1 MEKELG
7 ASLLIREKRRFS
19 LTPAGEYFYMR
30 CKGLLKEVDDI
41 CYETSRIGRDAES
54 VLRIGYLRCY
64 SGQELYQAVADFSQV
79 YPEVF
84 IDIATGTHEELY
96 NLLRH
101 GGVDIILSDQRRA
114 FSDDYVNYQLLSCSC
129 YAELSAR
136 HPLSRQESVQLQDLK
151 SVPCILISTKEQ
163 RRAELEYYEKTL
175 NFGGSFLFAPTLE
188 EGRHI
193 QPDDSYAVLISKE
206 LADKNGL
213 SVGDDITMYDLDS
226 DSENT
231 FEIVG
236 IFSGTEGMSKDAMM
250 ADGIPANQGYIDMNS
265 YNEIF
270 DRDAMELGSLDV
282 YVDSAENVQDVL
294 ETIQNLPEIKDKTFT
309 YSTDTENFDLISN
322 PLSSIQTM
330 VDTAVIVIAV
340 TGAAIIVLLLVLWTR
355 GRKKEAGILMAVG
368 RSKLEIVLQFLTENI
383 LIAIPAVAAS
393 FGLTA
398 LLADKVGAYLVS
410 QTARDITGLN
420 VTIHSADIAAVYGI
434 GALILILA
442 VLLAAVTV
450 IRLKPREILSQMD

>member
-1 MEKELG
+1 MNFFRRAIRYCWRQKIRSIILLLVFTLLASAALTALSVGHATAEGTDEVKQTVG
-7 ASLLIREKRRFS
+7 ASIHIEIDSGNTDLYGSGSENEWGMAYQYNGDYITQEVVDAITKVDGVVNYS
-19 LTPAGEYFYMR
+19 AESEGGYWGAGINFEYFSGAFNIDFTGGY
-30 CKGLLKEVDDI
+30 GQ
-41 CYETSRIGRDAES
+41 S
-54 VLRIGYLRCY
+54 VPYTVTLN
-64 SGQELYQAVADFSQV
+64 S
-79 YPEVF
+79 
-84 IDIATGTHEELY
+84 
-96 NLLRH
+96 
-101 GGVDIILSDQRRA
+101 
-114 FSDDYVNYQLLSCSC
+114 
-129 YAELSAR
+129 ELSANF
-136 HPLSRQESVQLQDLK
+136 
-151 SVPCILISTKEQ
+151 
-163 RRAELEYYEKTL
+163 L
-175 NFGGSFLFAPTLE
+175 NGTYALE

-213 SVGDDITMYDLDS
+213 SVGDDITMYNLDS

-250 ADGIPANQGYIDMNS
+250 ADGIPANQGYMDMNS

-270 DRDAMELGSLDV
+270 DSDVMELGSLDV
-282 YVDSAENVQDVL
+282 YVDSAENVQDIL

-309 YSTDTENFDLISN
+309 YSIDTENFDLISN
-322 PLSSIQTM
+322 PLSSIQAM

-383 LIAIPAVAAS
+383 LIAIPAAAAS

-398 LLADKVGAYLVS
+398 LLADKVGVYLVS
-410 QTARDITGLN
+410 QTASDITELS

-450 IRLKPREILSQMD
+450 VRWKPRMILSEME

>member
-1 MEKELG
+1 MNFFRRAIRYCWRQKIRTIILLLVFTLLASAALTALSVGHATAEGTDEVKQTVG
-7 ASLLIREKRRFS
+7 ASIHIEIDSGNTDLYGSGSENEWGTAYQYNGDYITQEVVDAIAKVDGVVNYS
-19 LTPAGEYFYMR
+19 AESEGGYWGAGINFEYFSGSFNIDFTGGY
-30 CKGLLKEVDDI
+30 GQ
-41 CYETSRIGRDAES
+41 S
-54 VLRIGYLRCY
+54 VPYTVTLN
-64 SGQELYQAVADFSQV
+64 S
-79 YPEVF
+79 
-84 IDIATGTHEELY
+84 
-96 NLLRH
+96 
-101 GGVDIILSDQRRA
+101 
-114 FSDDYVNYQLLSCSC
+114 
-129 YAELSAR
+129 ELSANF
-136 HPLSRQESVQLQDLK
+136 
-151 SVPCILISTKEQ
+151 
-163 RRAELEYYEKTL
+163 L
-175 NFGGSFLFAPTLE
+175 NGTYTLE

-236 IFSGTEGMSKDAMM
+236 IFSGTEGMGKDAMM

-340 TGAAIIVLLLVLWTR
+340 TGAAVIVLLLVLWTR

-410 QTARDITGLN
+410 QTASDITGLS

-450 IRLKPREILSQMD
+450 VRLKPRMILSEME

>member
-1 MEKELG
+1 MNFFKRAIRYCWRQKIRSIILLLVFTLLASAALTSLSVGHATAEGTDEVKQTVG
-7 ASLLIREKRRFS
+7 ASIHIEIDSGNTDLYGSGSENEWGTAYQYNGDYITQEVVDAIANVDGVVNYS
-19 LTPAGEYFYMR
+19 AESEGGYWGAGINFEYFTGSFNIDFTGGY
-30 CKGLLKEVDDI
+30 GQ
-41 CYETSRIGRDAES
+41 S
-54 VLRIGYLRCY
+54 VPYTVTLN
-64 SGQELYQAVADFSQV
+64 S
-79 YPEVF
+79 
-84 IDIATGTHEELY
+84 
-96 NLLRH
+96 
-101 GGVDIILSDQRRA
+101 
-114 FSDDYVNYQLLSCSC
+114 
-129 YAELSAR
+129 ELSANF
-136 HPLSRQESVQLQDLK
+136 
-151 SVPCILISTKEQ
+151 
-163 RRAELEYYEKTL
+163 L
-175 NFGGSFLFAPTLE
+175 NGTYTLE

-250 ADGIPANQGYIDMNS
+250 ADGIPANQGYIDINS

-282 YVDSAENVQDVL
+282 YVDSAENVQDIL

-322 PLSSIQTM
+322 PLSSIQAM

-368 RSKLEIVLQFLTENI
+368 RNKLEIVLQFLTENI
-383 LIAIPAVAAS
+383 LIAIPAAAAS
-393 FGLTA
+393 LGLTA

-410 QTARDITGLN
+410 QTASDVTGLS

-442 VLLAAVTV
+442 VLLAAVTMV
-450 IRLKPREILSQMD
+450 RLKPRMILSEME

>member
-1 MEKELG
+1 MNFFRRAIRYCWRQKIRTIILLLVFTLLASAALTALSVGHATAEGTDEVKQTVG
-7 ASLLIREKRRFS
+7 ASIHIEIDSGNTDLYGSGSENEWGTAYQYNGDYITQEVVDAIAKVDGVVNYS
-19 LTPAGEYFYMR
+19 AESEGGYWGAGINFEYFSGSFNIDFTGGY
-30 CKGLLKEVDDI
+30 GQ
-41 CYETSRIGRDAES
+41 S
-54 VLRIGYLRCY
+54 VPYTVTLN
-64 SGQELYQAVADFSQV
+64 S
-79 YPEVF
+79 
-84 IDIATGTHEELY
+84 
-96 NLLRH
+96 
-101 GGVDIILSDQRRA
+101 
-114 FSDDYVNYQLLSCSC
+114 
-129 YAELSAR
+129 ELSANF
-136 HPLSRQESVQLQDLK
+136 
-151 SVPCILISTKEQ
+151 
-163 RRAELEYYEKTL
+163 L
-175 NFGGSFLFAPTLE
+175 NGTYTLE

-270 DRDAMELGSLDV
+270 DRDVMELGSLDV
-282 YVDSAENVQDVL
+282 YVDSAENVQNIL

-330 VDTAVIVIAV
+330 VDTAVVVIAV

-393 FGLTA
+393 LGLTA

-410 QTARDITGLN
+410 QTASDITGLS

-450 IRLKPREILSQMD
+450 VRLKPRMILSEME

>member
-1 MEKELG
+1 MNFFGRAIRYCWRQKVRNSILLLVFTLLASSAMIALTVGHATAEGAAEVRKTVG
-7 ASLLIREKRRFS
+7 ASIRVAIDSGNQENYGPGIENSNGMSYQYNGDYITQEVMDAIAKV
-19 LTPAGEYFYMR
+19 
-30 CKGLLKEVDDI
+30 KGVVS
-41 CYETSRIGRDAES
+41 YSAES
-54 VLRIGYLRCY
+54 EGGYY
-64 SGQELYQAVADFSQV
+64 GAAVDFDYFPGAFNVDVSGYDQLVPYTVTMNTALSVKFLD
-79 YPEVF
+79 
-84 IDIATGTHEELY
+84 GTY
-96 NLLRH
+96 
-101 GGVDIILSDQRRA
+101 
-114 FSDDYVNYQLLSCSC
+114 
-129 YAELSAR
+129 
-136 HPLSRQESVQLQDLK
+136 
-151 SVPCILISTKEQ
+151 
-163 RRAELEYYEKTL
+163 
-175 NFGGSFLFAPTLE
+175 TLE

-193 QPDDSYAVLISKE
+193 MPEDSFAVLISKE
-206 LADKNGL
+206 LADKNHL
-213 SVGDDITMYDLDS
+213 SLGDTITLYSLDTQRE
-226 DSENT
+226 DV

-265 YNEIF
+265 YQKMWNETTL
-270 DRDAMELGSLDV
+270 ELGSLDV

-330 VDTAVIVIAV
+330 VGTAVVIIAV
-340 TGAAIIVLLLVLWTR
+340 TGAVIIVLLLGLWTR

-383 LIAIPAVAAS
+383 LVAIPAAAAS
-393 FGLTA
+393 LGMTA

-410 QTARDITGLN
+410 QTANNITGLS
-420 VTIHSADIAAVYGI
+420 VRIHSADIAAVYGI
-434 GALILILA
+434 GVLILILA

>member
-1 MEKELG
+1 MNFFRRAVRYCWRQKIRSIILLLVFTLLASAALTALSVGHATAEGADEVKQTVG
-7 ASLLIREKRRFS
+7 ASIRIEIDSGNTDLYGSGSENEWGTAYQYNGDYITQGVIDAIAKVDGVVNYS
-19 LTPAGEYFYMR
+19 AESEGGYWGAGINFEYFTGSFNIDFTGGY
-30 CKGLLKEVDDI
+30 GQ
-41 CYETSRIGRDAES
+41 S
-54 VLRIGYLRCY
+54 VPYTVTLN
-64 SGQELYQAVADFSQV
+64 S
-79 YPEVF
+79 
-84 IDIATGTHEELY
+84 
-96 NLLRH
+96 
-101 GGVDIILSDQRRA
+101 
-114 FSDDYVNYQLLSCSC
+114 
-129 YAELSAR
+129 ELSANF
-136 HPLSRQESVQLQDLK
+136 
-151 SVPCILISTKEQ
+151 
-163 RRAELEYYEKTL
+163 L
-175 NFGGSFLFAPTLE
+175 NGTYTLE

-282 YVDSAENVQDVL
+282 YVDSAENVQDIL

-309 YSTDTENFDLISN
+309 YSIDTENFELISN
-322 PLSSIQTM
+322 PLSSIQAM

-393 FGLTA
+393 LGLTA

-410 QTARDITGLN
+410 QTASDISGLS
-420 VTIHSADIAAVYGI
+420 VTIHSADIVAVYGI

-442 VLLAAVTV
+442 VFLVAVTV

>member
-1 MEKELG
+1 MNFFRRAIRYCWRQKIRSIILLLVFTFLASAALIALSVGHATAEGTDEVKQTVG
-7 ASLLIREKRRFS
+7 ASIHIEIDSGNTDLYGSGSENEWGTAYQYNGDYITQGVIDAIAKVDGVVNYSAES
-19 LTPAGEYFYMR
+19 EGGYWGAGINFEYFTGSFNIDFTGGY
-30 CKGLLKEVDDI
+30 GQ
-41 CYETSRIGRDAES
+41 S
-54 VLRIGYLRCY
+54 VPYTVTLN
-64 SGQELYQAVADFSQV
+64 S
-79 YPEVF
+79 
-84 IDIATGTHEELY
+84 
-96 NLLRH
+96 
-101 GGVDIILSDQRRA
+101 
-114 FSDDYVNYQLLSCSC
+114 
-129 YAELSAR
+129 ELSANF
-136 HPLSRQESVQLQDLK
+136 
-151 SVPCILISTKEQ
+151 
-163 RRAELEYYEKTL
+163 L
-175 NFGGSFLFAPTLE
+175 NGTYTLE

-270 DRDAMELGSLDV
+270 NRDAMELGSLDV

-368 RSKLEIVLQFLTENI
+368 RSKVEIVLQFLAENFF
-383 LIAIPAVAAS
+383 IAIPAAAAS
-393 FGLTA
+393 FGLSV
-398 LLADKVGAYLVS
+398 LLADKVGDFLVS
-410 QTARDITGLN
+410 QTASDVEGLS
-420 VTIHSADIAAVYGI
+420 VVLHSADMAAVYGV

-442 VLLAAVTV
+442 VLAASVTV
-450 IRLKPREILSQMD
+450 IRLKPKAILTQMD

>member
-1 MEKELG
+1 MNFFRRAIRYCWRQKIRSIILLLVFTLLASAALTALSVGHATAEGTDEVKQTVG
-7 ASLLIREKRRFS
+7 ASIHIEIDSGNTDLYGSGSENEWGTAYQYNGDYITQEVVDAIANVDGVVNYS
-19 LTPAGEYFYMR
+19 AESEGGYWGAGINFEYFTGSFNIDFTGGY
-30 CKGLLKEVDDI
+30 GQ
-41 CYETSRIGRDAES
+41 S
-54 VLRIGYLRCY
+54 VPYTVTLN
-64 SGQELYQAVADFSQV
+64 S
-79 YPEVF
+79 
-84 IDIATGTHEELY
+84 
-96 NLLRH
+96 
-101 GGVDIILSDQRRA
+101 
-114 FSDDYVNYQLLSCSC
+114 
-129 YAELSAR
+129 ELSANF
-136 HPLSRQESVQLQDLK
+136 
-151 SVPCILISTKEQ
+151 
-163 RRAELEYYEKTL
+163 L
-175 NFGGSFLFAPTLE
+175 NGTYTLE

-270 DRDAMELGSLDV
+270 DRDAMKLGSLDV

-355 GRKKEAGILMAVG
+355 SRKKEAGILMAVG

-393 FGLTA
+393 LGLTA

-410 QTARDITGLN
+410 QTARDITGLS

-450 IRLKPREILSQMD
+450 VRLKPRMILSEME

>member
-1 MEKELG
+1 MNFFRRAIRYCWRQKIRSIILLLVFTLLASAALTALSVGHATAEGTDEVKQTVG
-7 ASLLIREKRRFS
+7 ASIHIEIDSGNTDLYGSGSENEWGTAYQYNGDYITQEVVDAIAKVDGVVNYS
-19 LTPAGEYFYMR
+19 AESEGGYWGAGINFEYFS
-30 CKGLLKEVDDI
+30 GSFNIDF
-41 CYETSRIGRDAES
+41 TG
-54 VLRIGYLRCY
+54 GY
-64 SGQELYQAVADFSQV
+64 GQ
-79 YPEVF
+79 
-84 IDIATGTHEELY
+84 
-96 NLLRH
+96 
-101 GGVDIILSDQRRA
+101 
-114 FSDDYVNYQLLSCSC
+114 
-129 YAELSAR
+129 
-136 HPLSRQESVQLQDLK
+136 
-151 SVPCILISTKEQ
+151 SVPYTV
-163 RRAELEYYEKTL
+163 TL
-175 NFGGSFLFAPTLE
+175 NSELNANFLNGTYTLE

-270 DRDAMELGSLDV
+270 DRDVMELGSLDV

-322 PLSSIQTM
+322 PLSSIQAM

-368 RSKLEIVLQFLTENI
+368 RSKVEIVLQFLMENI
-383 LIAIPAVAAS
+383 LIAVPAVAAS
-393 FGLTA
+393 LGLTA

-410 QTARDITGLN
+410 QTASDITGLS

-442 VLLAAVTV
+442 VLLALITV
-450 IRLKPREILSQMD
+450 VRLKPRMILSEME

>member
-1 MEKELG
+1 MNFFKRAIRYCWRQKIRSIILLLVFTLLASAALTALSVGHATAEGTDEVKQTVG
-7 ASLLIREKRRFS
+7 ASIHIEIDSGNTDLYGSGSENEWGTAYQYNGDYITQEVVDAIANVDGVVNYS
-19 LTPAGEYFYMR
+19 AESEGGYWGAGINFEYFSGSFNIDFTGGY
-30 CKGLLKEVDDI
+30 GQ
-41 CYETSRIGRDAES
+41 S
-54 VLRIGYLRCY
+54 VPYTVTLN
-64 SGQELYQAVADFSQV
+64 S
-79 YPEVF
+79 
-84 IDIATGTHEELY
+84 
-96 NLLRH
+96 
-101 GGVDIILSDQRRA
+101 
-114 FSDDYVNYQLLSCSC
+114 
-129 YAELSAR
+129 ELSANF
-136 HPLSRQESVQLQDLK
+136 
-151 SVPCILISTKEQ
+151 
-163 RRAELEYYEKTL
+163 L
-175 NFGGSFLFAPTLE
+175 NGTYTLE

-250 ADGIPANQGYIDMNS
+250 ADGIPANQGYIDINS

-282 YVDSAENVQDVL
+282 YVDSAENVQDIL

-322 PLSSIQTM
+322 PLSSIQAM

-368 RSKLEIVLQFLTENI
+368 RSKVEIVLQFLMENI
-383 LIAIPAVAAS
+383 LIAVPAVAAS
-393 FGLTA
+393 LGLTA
-398 LLADKVGAYLVS
+398 LLADKVGVYLVS
-410 QTARDITGLN
+410 QTASDVTGLS

-450 IRLKPREILSQMD
+450 VRLKPRMILSEME

>member
-1 MEKELG
+1 MTLN
-7 ASLLIREKRRFS
+7 S
-19 LTPAGEYFYMR
+19 
-30 CKGLLKEVDDI
+30 
-41 CYETSRIGRDAES
+41 
-54 VLRIGYLRCY
+54 
-64 SGQELYQAVADFSQV
+64 
-79 YPEVF
+79 
-84 IDIATGTHEELY
+84 
-96 NLLRH
+96 
-101 GGVDIILSDQRRA
+101 
-114 FSDDYVNYQLLSCSC
+114 
-129 YAELSAR
+129 ELSANF
-136 HPLSRQESVQLQDLK
+136 
-151 SVPCILISTKEQ
+151 
-163 RRAELEYYEKTL
+163 L
-175 NFGGSFLFAPTLE
+175 NGTYTLE

-250 ADGIPANQGYIDMNS
+250 ADSIPANQGYIDMNS

-282 YVDSAENVQDVL
+282 YVDSAENVQDIL

-410 QTARDITGLN
+410 QTASDITGLS

-450 IRLKPREILSQMD
+450 VRLKPREILSQMD

>member
-1 MEKELG
+1 MNFFRRAIRYCWRQKIRSIILLLVFTLLASAALTALSVGHATAEGTDEVKQTVG
-7 ASLLIREKRRFS
+7 ASIHIEIDSGNTDLYGSGSENEWGTAYQYNGDYITQEVVDAIANVDGVVNYS
-19 LTPAGEYFYMR
+19 AESEGGYWGAGINFEYFTGSFNIDFTGGY
-30 CKGLLKEVDDI
+30 GQ
-41 CYETSRIGRDAES
+41 S
-54 VLRIGYLRCY
+54 VPYTVTLN
-64 SGQELYQAVADFSQV
+64 S
-79 YPEVF
+79 
-84 IDIATGTHEELY
+84 
-96 NLLRH
+96 
-101 GGVDIILSDQRRA
+101 
-114 FSDDYVNYQLLSCSC
+114 
-129 YAELSAR
+129 ELSANF
-136 HPLSRQESVQLQDLK
+136 
-151 SVPCILISTKEQ
+151 
-163 RRAELEYYEKTL
+163 L
-175 NFGGSFLFAPTLE
+175 NGTYTLE

-250 ADGIPANQGYIDMNS
+250 ADGIPANQGYIDINS

-282 YVDSAENVQDVL
+282 YVDSAENVQDIL

-322 PLSSIQTM
+322 PLSSIQAM

-368 RSKLEIVLQFLTENI
+368 RNKLEIVLQFLTENI
-383 LIAIPAVAAS
+383 LIAIPAAAAS
-393 FGLTA
+393 LGLTA

-410 QTARDITGLN
+410 QTASDVTGLS

-442 VLLAAVTV
+442 VLLAAVTMV
-450 IRLKPREILSQMD
+450 RLKPRMILSEME

>member
-1 MEKELG
+1 MNFFKRAIRYCWRQKIRSIILLLVFTLLASAALTALSVGHATAEGTDEVKQTVG
-7 ASLLIREKRRFS
+7 ASIHIEIDSGNTDLYGSGSENEWGTAYQYNGDYITQEVVDTIANVDGVVNYS
-19 LTPAGEYFYMR
+19 AESEGGYWGAGINFEYFTGSFNIDFTGGY
-30 CKGLLKEVDDI
+30 GQ
-41 CYETSRIGRDAES
+41 S
-54 VLRIGYLRCY
+54 VPYTVTLN
-64 SGQELYQAVADFSQV
+64 S
-79 YPEVF
+79 
-84 IDIATGTHEELY
+84 
-96 NLLRH
+96 
-101 GGVDIILSDQRRA
+101 
-114 FSDDYVNYQLLSCSC
+114 
-129 YAELSAR
+129 ELSANF
-136 HPLSRQESVQLQDLK
+136 
-151 SVPCILISTKEQ
+151 
-163 RRAELEYYEKTL
+163 L
-175 NFGGSFLFAPTLE
+175 NGTYTLE

-213 SVGDDITMYDLDS
+213 TVGDDLTMYDLDS

-270 DRDAMELGSLDV
+270 NRDAMELGSQDV
-282 YVDSAENVQDVL
+282 YVDSAENVQDIL

-393 FGLTA
+393 LGLTA

-410 QTARDITGLN
+410 QTASDITGLS

-450 IRLKPREILSQMD
+450 IRLKPREILSKMD

>member
-1 MEKELG
+1 MNFFRRAIRYCWRQKIRSIILLLVFTLLASAALTALSVGHATAEGTDEVKQTVG
-7 ASLLIREKRRFS
+7 ASIHIEIDSGNTDLYGSGSENEWGTAYQYNGDYITQEVVDAIANVDGVVNYS
-19 LTPAGEYFYMR
+19 AESEGGYWGAGINFEYFSGSFNIDFTGGY
-30 CKGLLKEVDDI
+30 GQ
-41 CYETSRIGRDAES
+41 S
-54 VLRIGYLRCY
+54 VPYTVTLN
-64 SGQELYQAVADFSQV
+64 S
-79 YPEVF
+79 
-84 IDIATGTHEELY
+84 
-96 NLLRH
+96 
-101 GGVDIILSDQRRA
+101 
-114 FSDDYVNYQLLSCSC
+114 
-129 YAELSAR
+129 ELSANF
-136 HPLSRQESVQLQDLK
+136 
-151 SVPCILISTKEQ
+151 
-163 RRAELEYYEKTL
+163 L
-175 NFGGSFLFAPTLE
+175 NGTYTLE

-250 ADGIPANQGYIDMNS
+250 ADGIPANQGYIDINS

-282 YVDSAENVQDVL
+282 YVDSAENVQDIL

-309 YSTDTENFDLISN
+309 YSRDTENFDLISN
-322 PLSSIQTM
+322 PLSSIQAM

-340 TGAAIIVLLLVLWTR
+340 TGAAIIGLLLVLWTR

-383 LIAIPAVAAS
+383 LIAIPAAAAS
-393 FGLTA
+393 LGLTA
-398 LLADKVGAYLVS
+398 LLADKVGVYLVS
-410 QTARDITGLN
+410 QTASDVTGLS

-434 GALILILA
+434 GALTLILA

-450 IRLKPREILSQMD
+450 VRLKPRMILSEME

>member
-1 MEKELG
+1 MNFFKRAIRYCWRQKIRSIILLLVFTLLASAALTALSVGHATAEGTDEVKQTVG
-7 ASLLIREKRRFS
+7 ASIHIEIDSGNTDLYGSGSENEWGTAYQYNGDYITQEVVDAIANVDGVVNYS
-19 LTPAGEYFYMR
+19 AESEGGYWGAGINFEYFSGSFNIDFTGGY
-30 CKGLLKEVDDI
+30 GQ
-41 CYETSRIGRDAES
+41 S
-54 VLRIGYLRCY
+54 VPYTVTLN
-64 SGQELYQAVADFSQV
+64 S
-79 YPEVF
+79 
-84 IDIATGTHEELY
+84 
-96 NLLRH
+96 
-101 GGVDIILSDQRRA
+101 
-114 FSDDYVNYQLLSCSC
+114 
-129 YAELSAR
+129 ELSANF
-136 HPLSRQESVQLQDLK
+136 
-151 SVPCILISTKEQ
+151 
-163 RRAELEYYEKTL
+163 L
-175 NFGGSFLFAPTLE
+175 NGTYTLE

-282 YVDSAENVQDVL
+282 YVDSAENVQDIL

-309 YSTDTENFDLISN
+309 YSRDTENFDLISN
-322 PLSSIQTM
+322 PLSSIQAM

-340 TGAAIIVLLLVLWTR
+340 TGAAIIGLLLVLWTR

-368 RSKLEIVLQFLTENI
+368 RNKLEIVLQFLTENI
-383 LIAIPAVAAS
+383 LIAIPAAAAS
-393 FGLTA
+393 LGLTA
-398 LLADKVGAYLVS
+398 LLADKVGVYLVS
-410 QTARDITGLN
+410 QTASDVTGLS

-434 GALILILA
+434 GALTLILA

-450 IRLKPREILSQMD
+450 VRLKPRMILSEME

>member
-1 MEKELG
+1 MNFFRRAIRYCWRQKIRSIILLLAFTLLASAALIALSVGHATAEGTDEVKQTVG
-7 ASLLIREKRRFS
+7 ASIRIEIDSGNTDLYGSGSENEWGTAYQYNGDYITQGVIDAIAKVDGVVNYS
-19 LTPAGEYFYMR
+19 AESEGGYWGAGINFEYFTGSFNIDFTGGY
-30 CKGLLKEVDDI
+30 GQ
-41 CYETSRIGRDAES
+41 S
-54 VLRIGYLRCY
+54 VPYTVTLN
-64 SGQELYQAVADFSQV
+64 S
-79 YPEVF
+79 
-84 IDIATGTHEELY
+84 
-96 NLLRH
+96 
-101 GGVDIILSDQRRA
+101 
-114 FSDDYVNYQLLSCSC
+114 
-129 YAELSAR
+129 ELSANF
-136 HPLSRQESVQLQDLK
+136 
-151 SVPCILISTKEQ
+151 
-163 RRAELEYYEKTL
+163 L
-175 NFGGSFLFAPTLE
+175 NGTYTLE

-270 DRDAMELGSLDV
+270 DRDAMKLGSLDV

-355 GRKKEAGILMAVG
+355 SRKKEAGILMAVG
-368 RSKLEIVLQFLTENI
+368 RSKLEIVLQFLAENFF
-383 LIAIPAVAAS
+383 IAIPAAAAS
-393 FGLTA
+393 FGLSV
-398 LLADKVGAYLVS
+398 LLADKVGDFLVS
-410 QTARDITGLN
+410 QTASDVEGLS
-420 VTIHSADIAAVYGI
+420 VVLHSADMAAVYGV

-442 VLLAAVTV
+442 VLAASVTV
-450 IRLKPREILSQMD
+450 IRLKPKAILTQMD

>member
-1 MEKELG
+1 MNFFKRAIRYCWRQKIRSITLLLVFTLLASAALTALSVGHATAEGTDEVKQTVG
-7 ASLLIREKRRFS
+7 ASIHIEIDSGNTDLYGSGSENEWGTAYQYNGDYITQEVVDAIANVDGVVNYS
-19 LTPAGEYFYMR
+19 AESEGGYWGAGINFEYFTGSFNIDFTGGY
-30 CKGLLKEVDDI
+30 GQ
-41 CYETSRIGRDAES
+41 S
-54 VLRIGYLRCY
+54 VPYTVTLN
-64 SGQELYQAVADFSQV
+64 S
-79 YPEVF
+79 
-84 IDIATGTHEELY
+84 
-96 NLLRH
+96 
-101 GGVDIILSDQRRA
+101 
-114 FSDDYVNYQLLSCSC
+114 
-129 YAELSAR
+129 ELSANF
-136 HPLSRQESVQLQDLK
+136 
-151 SVPCILISTKEQ
+151 
-163 RRAELEYYEKTL
+163 L
-175 NFGGSFLFAPTLE
+175 NGTYTLE

-250 ADGIPANQGYIDMNS
+250 ADSIPANQGYIDMNS

-282 YVDSAENVQDVL
+282 YVDSAENVQDIL

-410 QTARDITGLN
+410 QTASDITGLS

-450 IRLKPREILSQMD
+450 VRLKPREILSQMD